1 VQLSLRTRLTAWYSL
16 VLVLTVAL
24 FSAAVLWLHWQLL
37 IKQFDEG
44 LRSVSA
50 TANDVVKAEIAEE
63 HDLHHAATETAAV
76 VHPADGA
83 VEVLDASGSRIQP
96 ATRSVP
102 LPLEIRSLGPAPA
115 TRTVADADGR
125 AWRVIVTPGG
135 SEDLRYFV
143 AVGAPLDEATEQWR
157 ILLEACLI
165 GIPLVLAFAVGGG
178 WWLGRHGLRPLTSMA
193 DEARSIDIRTLERR
207 LTVPAD
213 IHELRQLAAS
223 FNHVLDRLGSAL
235 STQRRFMA
243 DASHELRTP
252 VSIMRTAAEVTL
264 SGSERS
270 EAEYRDALSV
280 VAQQGTRLT
289 RLVSDMLVLARADGG
304 GYPVAMAGLD
314 MRALLDEC
322 VQELAPRAAEKKIT
336 VQCLLSPVLFTGDDA
351 LLRRLCSNL
360 LDNAI
365 AYTPGGGSVHVN
377 LERSGETMVVSVAD
391 TGPGIPLADHER
403 VFERFVRLD
412 PARAAGGVG
421 LGLAIVRWVADV
433 HRGSVR
439 IVSEPG
445 AGCTVVATFPV

>member
-1 VQLSLRTRLTAWYSL
+1 MQLSLRTRLTAWYSL

-44 LRSVSA
+44 LRSLSD
-50 TANDVVKAEIAEE
+50 TANSVVRAEVGEE
-63 HDLHHAATETAAV
+63 HDLEHAATETAAV
-76 VHPADGA
+76 VHPGDGA
-83 VEVLDASGSRIQP
+83 VEILDSSGSRIHP
-96 ATRSVP
+96 AERS
-102 LPLEIRSLGPAPA
+102 LPLEKRSLALTPG
-115 TRTVADADGR
+115 TRTLAGTDGR
-125 AWRVIVTPGG
+125 AWRVILTPGASG
-135 SEDLRYFV
+135 DLRYFV

-157 ILLEACLI
+157 ILLKASLI
-165 GIPLVLAFAVGGG
+165 GIPLALAFAVGGG

-193 DEARSIDIRTLERR
+193 DEAHAIDVKTLGRR
-207 LTVPAD
+207 LTVPSD
-213 IHELRQLAAS
+213 IHELRQLAGS

-280 VAQQGTRLT
+280 VAQQGSRLT
-289 RLVSDMLVLARADGG
+289 RLVSDMLILARADGG
-304 GYPVAMAGLD
+304 GYPIVVAGLD

-322 VQELAPRAAEKKIT
+322 VQELTPRAAEKGI
-336 VQCLLSPVLFTGDDA
+336 VVRCLLSPVLFTGDDA

-365 AYTPGGGSVHVN
+365 AYTPGGGSVHVT
-377 LERSGETMVVSVAD
+377 LERSGETMVLSVAD
-391 TGPGIPLADHER
+391 TGPGIPLEDHER

-439 IVSEPG
+439 IVSGPG